1 MSIDAKTTSEVALAL
16 CLAGAVV
23 VWAGLRFDLFGLR
36 WGGMAVIVLGLL
48 GLIFNGSLSRPS
60 LASGERPVMVI
71 SSSSISPS
79 PTAEPTP
86 TSHTKKHQKKQKKK
100 PKKKQQPP
108 PQQQPP
114 ATSAPNPA
122 PQPNPQPS
130 PLPSFSSSPG

>member
-1 MSIDAKTTSEVALAL
+1 MNIDAKTTSEVALAL

-60 LASGERPVMVI
+60 LASGERPVVVI
-71 SSSSISPS
+71 SSPSISPS

-86 TSHTKKHQKKQKKK
+86 STHPKKHKKK
-100 PKKKQQPP
+100 PKKKPQAPP
-108 PQQQPP
+108 PTQAPP
-114 ATSAPNPA
+114 TSAPKP
-122 PQPNPQPS
+122 PPPPSSQPS
-130 PLPSFSSSPG
+130 PLPSFSSSPAG